1 MQSLAPGTNMNGVVT
16 SPPPASL
23 WLRLAAALI
32 RKLPIGRYRVMNC
45 LPRRLV
51 PFRMPL
57 PAEFGRMAFQCDLR
71 DSISRE
77 VCFTGRYEPQET
89 VLMKAILKP
98 GMAFVD
104 VGANWGYFTL
114 LAAHRVRPLGRVA
127 SLEPDPRMFA
137 WLRNNLAL
145 NGLDHVVPLPVAAAA
160 AEGTTALAGYD
171 EASGNFG
178 LSRLSERP
186 GSGPAFRVAARS
198 LDGLLEELSWSTVDL
213 LKMDIEGAEGLALAG
228 LERSLTRRRIRRL
241 LLELH
246 PAQLA
251 EGGQTAWSAIE
262 PLRRAGYRAWR
273 IDHSL
278 TASHRA
284 SYAKRCDAMTLL
296 EPFQA
301 REALGRWP
309 HLLWVMPGLP
319 ALDP

>member
-1 MQSLAPGTNMNGVVT
+1 MNGVAA
-16 SPPPASL
+16 PPAPASL
-23 WLRLAAALI
+23 WLRLAAAII
-32 RKLPIGRYRVMNC
+32 RKLPVGRYRAMNC

-57 PAEFGRMAFQCDLR
+57 PAEFGRMAFRCDLR

-89 VLMKAILKP
+89 ALAKAILKP

-114 LAAHRVRPLGRVA
+114 LAAHRVGPLGRVV

-145 NGLDHVVPLPVAAAA
+145 NGLDHVVTLPVAAAA

-171 EASGNFG
+171 ETSGNFG
-178 LSRLSERP
+178 LSRLSDHP
-186 GSGPAFRVAARS
+186 GSGPVFRVASCS
-198 LDGLLEELSWSTVDL
+198 LDGLLEGLAWPTVDL

-228 LERSLTRRRIRRL
+228 LERSLTRRRIRRI

-251 EGGQTAWSAIE
+251 EGGQTAWNAIE

-278 TASHRA
+278 TANRRA
-284 SYAKRCDAMTLL
+284 SYAKRYDAKSLL
-296 EPFQA
+296 APFQA
-301 REALGRWP
+301 YGALGQWP
-309 HLLWVMPGLP
+309 HLLWAMPGLP